1 MKVIDLFLSSHQS
14 LDPPPTPSSS
24 CPCPGPCDP
33 EDPALAILWLHLFP
47 QGEDFVDQG
56 NVPRRVNAPELTGNG
71 KAKPDEDDQRA
82 NVKRVW
88 SEGIGLAVVR
98 EGP

>member
-1 MKVIDLFLSSHQS
+1 M
-14 LDPPPTPSSS
+14 
-24 CPCPGPCDP
+24 G
-33 EDPALAILWLHLFP
+33 
-47 QGEDFVDQG
+47 QG